1 MKIGQLT
8 YDEKQLMIDY
18 LVNRAGEPGK
28 DPLVIAI
35 CDGAKE
41 LVSLKMMDGTYKMN
55 EHLASNKAYT
65 AALIHQTTKSW
76 KEFMEKKGTNLA
88 VYGDP
93 RMTSLPGGTPVIT
106 EDGVLLGAVGV
117 SGWSMEEDQMLAS
130 EAVEAL
136 KSAWREGE
144 RR

>member
-18 LVNRAGEPGK
+18 LVNLASEPGK

-41 LVSLKMMDGTYKMN
+41 LVSLTMMDGTYKMN

-65 AALIHQTTKSW
+65 AALLHQTTKSW

-93 RMTSLPGGTPVIT
+93 HMTSLPGGTPVIT
-106 EDGVLLGAVGV
+106 EDGVLLGSVGV
-117 SGWSMEEDQMLAS
+117 SGWSMEEDQMLANQ
-130 EAVEAL
+130 AVDAL
-136 KSAWREGE
+136 KAAWKRGE
-144 RR
+144 LR

>member
-8 YDEKQLMIDY
+8 YKEKQLMIDY
-18 LVNRAGEPGK
+18 LVNRAKEPGK

-41 LVSLKMMDGTYKMN
+41 LVSLTMMDNTYKMN

-65 AALIHQTTKSW
+65 AALLHQTTKSW
-76 KEFMEKKGTNLA
+76 KEFMEKKGTTLA

-93 RMTSLPGGTPVIT
+93 QMTSLPGGTPIIT
-106 EDGVLLGAVGV
+106 EDGILLGAIGV
-117 SGWSMEEDQMLAS
+117 SGWSMEEDQMLAN
-130 EAVEAL
+130 EAVNALEA
-136 KSAWREGE
+136 AWKKGE
-144 RR
+144 LA